1 MLSLQELNDLEI
13 KQRNARC
20 GLCANN
26 CQLNLYNFS
35 GNRFISGNR
44 CDRPL
49 KSKTTGKYFNMFDY
63 KYERLFDYAPLTDEE
78 AVRGQIGIP
87 RILNMYEHYPFWFTL
102 FNELKFQ
109 VLISPRSTKQIYE
122 QGMQTIPSESLCY
135 PAKLAN
141 GHIQNLVEQGIKTI
155 FYPSVLFENK
165 DSNLGKK
172 VKNDGKF
179 ACPVITSY
187 PEVIKSNMDGLKQN
201 GVNFMQPFVSFIDST
216 TMYNNLKYL
225 EAEYKISKAELKTAI
240 DAAFQELQQYQAD
253 LDQKTAEVLDAME
266 ANQEQAVVI
275 SGRPYHL
282 DPEINHGIANL
293 VTSQEMHVFTEDTIA
308 RLNDEEINLRVVDQ
322 WKYHSRL
329 YQAANV
335 VGKRSNLELIQ
346 LNSFGCGIDSVTSDQ
361 VKEIIEH
368 YRKVYTAIKIDEGEN
383 LGAAK
388 IRIRSLKAT
397 LNNRQKQEAVNDKY
411 DYQAIPLEGN
421 IKDYT
426 ILAPQMSPFHFEFI
440 EAAARSEGF
449 DMRVLP
455 EVDRSAINYGVKYV
469 HNDSCYPALVV
480 IGQMIKALEQYDLD
494 KDKVALVISQTGGGC
509 RATNYI
515 ALLRKALVEAGMPN
529 IPVIALN
536 GGNVTDVNTFP
547 VSAKFALKSAIGIL
561 YGDALLRAVHR
572 MRPYEKIPG
581 TTDALHD
588 KWRQIIKNDVDSGN
602 YIKFRKNIQKLIA
615 EFDQIDIDE
624 AIIKPKVGI
633 VGEILVKY
641 HPTANNQ
648 LVDLLERNGA
658 EVIIPDFLDFFLYGL
673 EGRRFVAKDLM
684 KNNKDALM
692 HSFTIKGLEKY
703 RNILKK
709 AVANS
714 KNFSPIHEIK
724 HTAKNAEQLLSLANQ
739 TGEGW
744 FLTGEIMNLLE
755 DGVDNVVCT
764 QPFGCLPNHIM
775 GKGMFKPLRERYENA
790 NIVAIDYDPGASE
803 VNQESRIIL
812 MLSVA
817 KKNLKNNR

>member
-49 KSKTTGKYFNMFDY
+49 KSKTSGKYFNMFDF
-63 KYERLFDYAPLTDEE
+63 KYERLFDYAPLTEEE
-78 AVRGQIGIP
+78 AIRGKIGIP

-109 VLISPRSTKQIYE
+109 VLISPRSNKQIYE
-122 QGMQTIPSESLCY
+122 EGMQTIPSESLCY

-141 GHIQNLVEQGIKTI
+141 GHIQNLIDQGIKTI

-165 DSNLGKK
+165 DENLGKK
-172 VKNDGKF
+172 IKNDAKF

-187 PEVIKSNMDGLKQN
+187 PEVIHSNMDSIKEN
-201 GVNFMQPFVSFIDST
+201 KVNFMHPFVSFTDEK
-216 TMYNNLKYL
+216 TMYENLKYL
-225 EAEYKISKAELKTAI
+225 ESEYAISKS
-240 DAAFQELQQYQAD
+240 ELQNAVNKAFIELNKYQSD
-253 LDQKTAEVLDAME
+253 LDKKTNEILDHME
-266 ANQEQAVVI
+266 ENKEQAIVV

-293 VTSQEMHVFTEDTIA
+293 VTAQEMHVFTEDVIA
-308 RLNDEEINLRVVDQ
+308 RLNDEELNLRVVDQ

-368 YRKVYTAIKIDEGEN
+368 YRKVYTGIKIDEGEN

-388 IRIRSLKAT
+388 IRVRSLKAT
-397 LNNRQKQEAVNDKY
+397 LNNRQKQEEVNEKY
-411 DYQAIPLEGN
+411 DYEPVALDGDL
-421 IKDYT
+421 KDYT

-440 EAAARSEGF
+440 ESAARSEGF
-449 DMRVLP
+449 DMRILP
-455 EVDRSAINYGVKYV
+455 EVDRNAINYGVKYV

-480 IGQMIKALEQYDLD
+480 IGQMIKALEEYDLD
-494 KDKVALVISQTGGGC
+494 KEKVALVISQTGGGC

-515 ALLRKALVEAGMPN
+515 ALLRKALVEANMPN
-529 IPVIALN
+529 VPVIALN
-536 GGNVTDVNTFP
+536 SGNVDDVNTFP
-547 VSAKFALKSAIGIL
+547 ISAKFALKAAIGIL

-572 MRPYEKIPG
+572 MRPYETIKG
-581 TTDALHD
+581 STDELHD
-588 KWRQIIKNDVDSGN
+588 KWRKIIKEDVDSGS
-602 YIKFRKNIQKLIA
+602 YFKFRKNIKKLIE
-615 EFDQIDIDE
+615 EFDAIEIDE
-624 AIIKPKVGI
+624 NLVKPKVGV

-673 EGRRFVAKDLM
+673 EARRYVAKDLM
-684 KNNKDALM
+684 KNNREALM
-692 HSFTIKGLEKY
+692 HEFTLQGLEKY
-703 RNILKK
+703 RNVLKAAIK
-709 AVANS
+709 KS
-714 KNFSPIHEIK
+714 KHFSPIHNIK

-790 NIVAIDYDPGASE
+790 NIIAIDYDPGASE

-817 KKNLKNNR
+817 KKNLQN

>member
-1 MLSLQELNDLEI
+1 MLSLSELENLEI
-13 KQRNARC
+13 KQRSARC

-26 CQLNLYNFS
+26 CQLNMYNFS
-35 GNRFISGNR
+35 GNRYISGNR

-49 KSKTTGKYFNMFDY
+49 KSKTSDKYFNMYNY
-63 KYERLFDYAPLTDEE
+63 KYERLFDYAPLTDKE
-78 AVRGQIGIP
+78 AIRGEIGIP

-102 FNELKFQ
+102 FTELKFQ

-122 QGMQTIPSESLCY
+122 CGMQTIPSESLCY

-141 GHIQNLVEQGIKTI
+141 GHIQSLVDQGLKTI
-155 FYPSVLFENK
+155 FYPAVLFENN
-165 DSNLGKK
+165 DENLGKK
-172 VKNDGKF
+172 VKNDAKF

-187 PEVIKSNMDGLKQN
+187 PEVIKSNMDSLKN
-201 GVNFMQPFVSFIDST
+201 NEVEFLNPFVSFTDEKI
-216 TMYNNLKYL
+216 MYNNLKFLL
-225 EAEYKISKAELKTAI
+225 EQYKIEKNELKSAISKAFVELNQ
-240 DAAFQELQQYQAD
+240 FQVD
-253 LDQKTAEVLDAME
+253 LDKKTEEILEHLLNND
-266 ANQEQAVVI
+266 EQAVVI
-275 SGRPYHL
+275 AGRPYHL

-293 VTSQEMHVFTEDTIA
+293 VTAQEMHVLTGDVIA
-308 RLNDEEINLRVVDQ
+308 RLNDEEVNLRVVDQ

-335 VGKRSNLELIQ
+335 VGKSDNLELIQ
-346 LNSFGCGIDSVTSDQ
+346 LNSFGCGIDSITSDQ

-368 YRKVYTAIKIDEGEN
+368 YKKVYTGIKIDEGEN

-397 LNNRQKQEAVNDKY
+397 LKSRTKQVKIEEQYNY
-411 DYQAIPLEGN
+411 DPVKLEGN

-440 EAAARSEGF
+440 EAAAKSEGY

-455 EVDRSAINYGVKYV
+455 EVDRDAINYGVKYV

-480 IGQMIKALEQYDLD
+480 IGQMVKALEEYDLD
-494 KDKVALVISQTGGGC
+494 KDKVALLISQTGGGC

-515 ALLRKALVEAGMPN
+515 ALLRKALVEANMPN

-536 GGNVTDVNTFP
+536 SGNVDDVNVFP
-547 VSAKFALKSAIGIL
+547 LTPSFVLKSAIGIL

-572 MRPYEKIPG
+572 MRPYELTEG
-581 TTDALHD
+581 SVDELHN
-588 KWRQIIKNDVDSGN
+588 KWRGIISSDVESGN
-602 YIKFRKNIQKLIA
+602 YFKFRKNITKLIN
-615 EFDQIDIDE
+615 EFDQIPIDE
-624 AIIKPKVGI
+624 TLVKPKVGV

-648 LVDLLERNGA
+648 LVNLLEKNGA

-673 EGRRFVAKDLM
+673 EARKFVAKDLM
-684 KNNKDALM
+684 KNNKEALL
-692 HSFTIKGLEKY
+692 HDFSIKGLEKY
-703 RNILKK
+703 RNVLKK

-714 KNFSPIHEIK
+714 EHFSNIHPIK
-724 HTAKNAEQLLSLANQ
+724 HTAKKAEELLSLANQ

-755 DGVDNVVCT
+755 DGVSNVVCT

-817 KKNLKNNR
+817 KKNLQK

>member
-49 KSKTTGKYFNMFDY
+49 KNKISGKYFNMFDF
-63 KYERLFDYAPLTDEE
+63 KYERLFDYAPLTEEE
-78 AVRGQIGIP
+78 ATRGQIGIP

-109 VLISPRSTKQIYE
+109 VLISPRSNKQIYE

-165 DSNLGKK
+165 DENLGKK
-172 VKNDGKF
+172 VKNDVKF

-187 PEVIKSNMDGLKQN
+187 PEVIKSNMDSLKQN
-201 GVNFMQPFVSFIDST
+201 DVKFLQPFVSFTDEK
-216 TMYNNLKYL
+216 TMYGNLKFL
-225 EAEYKISKAELKTAI
+225 EKDYKISKSELQLAISKSFAELN
-240 DAAFQELQQYQAD
+240 QYQVD
-253 LDQKTAEVLDAME
+253 LDKKTEEVLDLME
-266 ANQEQAVVI
+266 EKNEQAIVI

-293 VTSQEMHVFTEDTIA
+293 VTAQEMHVFTEDVIA
-308 RLNDEEINLRVVDQ
+308 RLSDEELNLRVVDQ

-346 LNSFGCGIDSVTSDQ
+346 LNSFGCGIDSITSDQ

-368 YRKVYTAIKIDEGEN
+368 YRKVYTGIKIDEGEN

-388 IRIRSLKAT
+388 IRVRSLKAT
-397 LNNRQKQEAVNDKY
+397 LTNRQKQEKVNEKY
-411 DYQAIPLEGN
+411 DYEPVAIEGDL
-421 IKDYT
+421 KDYT

-440 EAAARSEGF
+440 ESAARSEGYN
-449 DMRVLP
+449 MRVLP
-455 EVDRSAINYGVKYV
+455 EVDRNAINYGVKYV

-480 IGQMIKALEQYDLD
+480 IGQMIKALEEYDLD

-515 ALLRKALVEAGMPN
+515 ALLRKALVEANMPN
-529 IPVIALN
+529 VPVIALN
-536 GGNVTDVNTFP
+536 SGNVDDVNTFP
-547 VSAKFALKSAIGIL
+547 VSPMFALKSAIGIL

-572 MRPYEKIPG
+572 MRPYEVVPG
-581 TTDALHD
+581 TTDKLHD
-588 KWRQIIKNDVDSGN
+588 KWRKVIKEDVDSGS
-602 YIKFRKNIQKLIA
+602 YFKFRKNIKKLIA
-615 EFDQIDIDE
+615 EFDAIEIDE
-624 AIIKPKVGI
+624 TLVKPKVGV

-648 LVDLLERNGA
+648 LIDLLERNGA

-684 KNNKDALM
+684 KNNREALL
-692 HSFTIKGLEKY
+692 HEFTIQGLEKY
-703 RNILKK
+703 RNVLKNAIK
-709 AVANS
+709 NS
-714 KNFSPIHEIK
+714 KHFSPIHNIK

-790 NIVAIDYDPGASE
+790 NIIAIDYDPGASE

-817 KKNLKNNR
+817 KKNLQK